1 MLMSMISLERCGVGY
16 GRCDDTD
23 DDDDDDDDPGTLVWL
38 GRYLGLDQRCG
49 KPSWHPRDTH

>member
-1 MLMSMISLERCGVGY
+1 MSMISLKRCGVVC

-23 DDDDDDDDPGTLVWL
+23 DNDDDDPGTLVRL
-38 GRYLGLDQRCG
+38 GRYLDLDLHQRSE